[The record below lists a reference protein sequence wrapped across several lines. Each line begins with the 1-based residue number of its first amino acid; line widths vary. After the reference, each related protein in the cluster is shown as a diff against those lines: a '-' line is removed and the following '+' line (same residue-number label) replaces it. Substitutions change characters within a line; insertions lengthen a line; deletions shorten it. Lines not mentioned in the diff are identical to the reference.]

1 MTTGTR
7 IASNLHA
14 CQIISGRDVERVA
27 KQIDAAISSDTERLN
42 WLERFLQ
49 IGGSSVCTSPTWQ
62 AHEDRPDDTEDTRW
76 NHPFAIGYQVE
87 VEHRGCYRWEELA
100 NGAKGI
106 RPAIDAARTKH
117 EANTPR

>member
-1 MTTGTR
+1 MTEIEQLR
-7 IASNLHA
+7 K
-14 CQIISGRDVERVA
+14 D
-27 KQIDAAISSDTERLN
+27 KERLD

-49 IGGSSVCTSPTWQ
+49 LGGASIFTFTTGR
-62 AHEDRPDDTEDTRW
+62 AHEDRTDDTEDTVW
-76 NHPFAIGYQVE
+76 NRPFAIGHEVE

-117 EANTPR
+117 EENAKAESRLLEKL